1 MKIKSIIS
9 LDNTA
14 DAFAYKSDH
23 QLRKANA
30 LFYLMNQNWLVKLG
44 AKLTE
49 LAVQWKLPVNGLI
62 RSTIFE
68 QFVGGESLENTTGL
82 IAKLNSFNVEVI
94 LDYGAEGKETEADFD
109 QTKAEF
115 IKVIRFASSHSNV
128 PLIGIKI
135 TALARFALLEKLNE
149 LALVSKLNT
158 VIDTSPLTTD
168 EKQEWDR
175 VVRRTFEICET
186 AAQYGIGV
194 LIDAEES
201 WIQNTIDALTME
213 AMLVFNK
220 EKAVVFNTI
229 QLYRHDRLDFLKVS
243 YALAV
248 KNGIIFGAK
257 IVRGAYME
265 KERKRALERQER
277 VLIQSDKAAS
287 DADFNNAIEFCLE
300 HLDTVSLIVA
310 SHNEY
315 SVQYTVNLLKA
326 KNLPLDHPHI
336 HFSQLYGMSDNITFN
351 LAKAGCHVS
360 KYLPYGPIHDVIP
373 YLMRRAQE
381 NSSVAGQTSREL
393 YLIRKEMQRRKL

>member
-1 MKIKSIIS
+1 MKIKSIVP

-14 DAFAYKSDH
+14 DAFAYKSDT

-49 LAVQWKLPVNGLI
+49 LAVQWRLPVKSLI

-68 QFVGGESLENTTGL
+68 QFVGGETLDETTGL
-82 IAKLNSFNVEVI
+82 IEKLNQFNVKVI
-94 LDYGAEGKETEADFD
+94 LDYGAEGKATEADFD
-109 QTKAEF
+109 TIKEEF
-115 IKVIRFASSHSNV
+115 IRVITYASNRPNV

-135 TALARFALLEKLNE
+135 TALARFELLEKLNE
-149 LALVSKLNT
+149 LALVSRFNT
-158 VIDTSPLTTD
+158 VIDTSPLTAA

-175 VVRRTFEICET
+175 VVRRTVEICT
-186 AAQYGIGV
+186 AAAQKGIGI

-213 AMLVFNK
+213 IMLAFNK

-229 QLYRHDRLDFLKVS
+229 QLYRHDRLDFLKLS
-243 YALAV
+243 HALAS
-248 KNGIIFGAK
+248 KNGAFLGAK

-265 KERKRALERQER
+265 KERKRAQERQET
-277 VLIQSDKAAS
+277 VLIQPDKAAC
-287 DADFNNAIEFCLE
+287 DVDFNKAIDFCID

-315 SVQYTVNLLKA
+315 SVQYAVNLLRA
-326 KNLPLDHPHI
+326 RYFPLDHPHV
-336 HFSQLYGMSDNITFN
+336 HFSQLYGMSDHITFN
-351 LAKAGCHVS
+351 LAKAGCQVS
-360 KYLPYGPIHDVIP
+360 KYLPYGPIADVIP

-393 YLIRKEMQRRKL
+393 FLIRKEIRRRHL

>member
-1 MKIKSIIS
+1 MKIKSIIP

-14 DAFAYKSDH
+14 DAFAYKSDT

-49 LAVQWKLPVNGLI
+49 LAVQWKLPVKSLI

-68 QFVGGESLENTTGL
+68 QFVGGETLTETTDL
-82 IAKLNSFNVEVI
+82 IEKLNQFNVKVI

-109 QTKAEF
+109 NIKEEF
-115 IKVIRFASSHSNV
+115 IRVISYSASRSNV

-135 TALARFALLEKLNE
+135 TALARFALLEKLNDF
-149 LALVSKLNT
+149 AVVSKFNT
-158 VIDTSPLTTD
+158 VINTSPLTSS
-168 EKQEWDR
+168 EKEEWDR
-175 VVRRTFEICET
+175 VVRRTFEICEM
-186 AAQYGIGV
+186 AAQKGIGV

-213 AMLVFNK
+213 AMLAFNK
-220 EKAVVFNTI
+220 EKTVVFNTI
-229 QLYRHDRLDFLKVS
+229 QLYRHDRLDFLKLSHV
-243 YALAV
+243 LAV
-248 KNGIIFGAK
+248 KNDIIFGAK

-265 KERKRALERQER
+265 KERKRAQEKQETA
-277 VLIQSDKAAS
+277 LIQPDKSAS
-287 DADFNNAIEFCLE
+287 DADFNKAIEFCVQ
-300 HLDTVSLIVA
+300 HLDTISLIVA

-315 SVQYTVNLLKA
+315 SVQYTINLLQA
-326 KNLPLDHPHI
+326 ANLPLDHPHV

-360 KYLPYGPIHDVIP
+360 KYLPYGPINDVIP

-393 YLIRKEMQRRKL
+393 FLIRKEMQRRKL